1 MVDSEI
7 SERGWQRK
15 VTMGGGGRKRYIW
28 GSGQKKVSMLHKT
41 FLLLFWFFFNFFFLQ
56 NCK

>member
-15 VTMGGGGRKRYIW
+15 VTMGGG
-28 GSGQKKVSMLHKT
+28 QKKVYMGEWAEKGIYAP
-41 FLLLFWFFFNFFFLQ
+41 
-56 NCK
+56 

>member
-7 SERGWQRK
+7 SERGWKRK

-41 FLLLFWFFFNFFFLQ
+41 FLLLFVFFSNFFFTKL
-56 NCK
+56 